1 MLLSE
6 LAGRR
11 VVVWGYGRE
20 GRAAVGA
27 LSDVPLGD
35 LSVID
40 DKSRADADRPVL
52 TGTAAA
58 AALAAADVVIKSPGV
73 SRYDERVLALASRGV
88 TVTGGSALWMAEHH
102 TRTVA
107 VTGSKGKSTTSS
119 LIHHLATA
127 VGIENTYGGNI
138 GVPLL
143 ELPPAEQYVVELSS
157 YQCSELTDSPSIAV
171 LTSLFPEHLNWHGSA
186 ERYYADKL
194 NLIAHGPHAVIVNAT
209 DERLLGTV
217 RELHPAVEL
226 VEVGLP
232 DDPRLDALS
241 LRGEHNRQNAHLA
254 LTAVRLLA
262 ERHGI
267 DTDER
272 RDEIVEALRT
282 FQGLPHRLAV
292 IADEDGLRFVDDSLS
307 TAPQAAIAALGAFPD
322 GPLALIVGGQD
333 RGVDYTPLHD
343 HLAETV
349 REVTVIG
356 IPDSGPR
363 ILDAVGHLPHVT
375 TDSAVDL
382 SDAVRRARAALRD
395 TSGTVLLSPAAP
407 SYGVYRDHRERGE
420 AFAQAV
426 EQTRPAVPRR

>member
-40 DKSRADADRPVL
+40 DNCPADADRPVL
-52 TGTAAA
+52 TGTAAD

-73 SRYDERVLALASRGV
+73 SRYDERVLALTERGAV
-88 TVTGGSALWMAEHH
+88 VTGGSALWMAEHH
-102 TRTVA
+102 ARTVA

-127 VGIENTYGGNI
+127 IGIENTYGGNI

-143 ELPPAEQYVVELSS
+143 ELPAAEQYVVELSS
-157 YQCSELTDSPSIAV
+157 YQCSELTDSPAIAV

-194 NLIAHGPHAVIVNAT
+194 NLVAHGPGRVIVNAT
-209 DERLLGTV
+209 DERLLTTV
-217 RELHPAVEL
+217 RELHPGVEL
-226 VEVGLP
+226 VEVGAP
-232 DDPRLDALS
+232 HDAALDALS
-241 LRGEHNRQNAHLA
+241 LPGAHNRQNAHLA
-254 LTAVRLLA
+254 VTAVRALA
-262 ERHGI
+262 ERRGV
-267 DTDER
+267 DLTQR
-272 RDEIVEALRT
+272 GAEITEALRR

-343 HLAETV
+343 HLAEVT
-349 REVTVIG
+349 REITVIG
-356 IPDSGPR
+356 IPDSGAR
-363 ILDAVGHLPHVT
+363 ILDTVGHLPHVT
-375 TDSAVDL
+375 TALADDL
-382 SDAVRRARAALRD
+382 TDAVRRARAALRD
-395 TSGTVLLSPAAP
+395 TGGTVLLSPAAP
-407 SYGVYRDHRERGE
+407 SYGIYRDHRERGA
-420 AFAQAV
+420 AFASAV
-426 EQTRPAVPRR
+426 AATRP